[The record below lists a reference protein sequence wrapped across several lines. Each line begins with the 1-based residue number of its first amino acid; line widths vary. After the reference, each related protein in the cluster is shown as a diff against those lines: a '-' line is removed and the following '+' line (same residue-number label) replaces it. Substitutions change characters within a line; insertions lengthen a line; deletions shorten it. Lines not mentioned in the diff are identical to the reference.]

1 MIKKTLCELFESNKA
16 ELQQGLS
23 GMTLPKNVDKIQQTV
38 SSYLEKVFDSEGD
51 FRLNLTQ
58 SEDYILEAA
67 ISLLNAQQ
75 KISSTLIKET
85 SNASIPQKTC
95 LSASAQEEKTSSD
108 RLKADSSYSL
118 LGAAGGA
125 IAGKLLLGGWGAVFG
140 AIAGVAVSVYLS
152 NKQTKIVKP
161 QMKETFNM
169 LPETDENSPIDVNF
183 FIDIIYGVCESVDNL
198 IDTFRAQVN
207 RVVQKY
213 ESQEKPTLEKEYR
226 FLLEGIQS
234 LVGYKRN
241 RNATEE
247 KYTEK
252 LQGRIEDLADLLDNY
267 NITLE
272 NYSED
277 KSSWFDK
284 VPSPN
289 ATEMKEVFPAVIK
302 NGDLIIPGKV
312 FIPA

>member
-1 MIKKTLCELFESNKA
+1 MIKKTLCELFESNKT

-23 GMTLPKNVDKIQQTV
+23 GMTLPKDVDKIQQTV
-38 SSYLEKVFDSEGD
+38 SSYLEKVFDSEGE
-51 FRLNLTQ
+51 FRQNLTQ
-58 SEDYILEAA
+58 SENYILEAA
-67 ISLLNAQQ
+67 LSLLNTQQ

-85 SNASIPQKTC
+85 AKVSIHKKPST
-95 LSASAQEEKTSSD
+95 STTTQEKEESPKNN
-108 RLKADSSYSL
+108 SSYSL

-161 QMKETFNM
+161 QTKATLEM
-169 LPETDENSPIDVNF
+169 LPETDENIPIDVNYF
-183 FIDIIYGVCESVDNL
+183 TDIIYSVCESVDKL
-198 IDTFRAQVN
+198 IETFRAQVS

-277 KSSWFDK
+277 KASWFDV